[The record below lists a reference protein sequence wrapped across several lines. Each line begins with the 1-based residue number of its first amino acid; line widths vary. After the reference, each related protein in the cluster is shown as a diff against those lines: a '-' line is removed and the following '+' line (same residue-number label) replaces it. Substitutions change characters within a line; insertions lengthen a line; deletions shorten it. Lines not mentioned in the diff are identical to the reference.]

1 MSLRPTLALLALV
14 SLPLMAAQNDPQ
26 PSSKELMKEHQ
37 AQIQNDLADVDYKRK
52 RIVEANMNLTPTRK
66 ARSSGRS
73 TTPTAPSR
81 TSSARKPSSSC
92 STTPRPTTAATSAT
106 TRRAS

>member
-1 MSLRPTLALLALV
+1 MLLPLDPGKRLTWLNTGPSGGGAGRRSGYTARVGPRGAVAEPRSRCMSLRPTLALLALV

-52 RIVEANMNLTPTRK
+52 RIVEAN
-66 ARSSGRS
+66 
-73 TTPTAPSR
+73 
-81 TSSARKPSSSC
+81 
-92 STTPRPTTAATSAT
+92 
-106 TRRAS
+106 

>member
-52 RIVEANMNLTPTRK
+52 RIVEANMNLTDQEGEKFWPIYNTYRTESDK
-66 ARSSGRS
+66 LSKETSG
-73 TTPTAPSR
+73 
-81 TSSARKPSSSC
+81 SC

>member
-52 RIVEANMNLTPTRK
+52 RIVEANMNLTDQK

>member
-37 AQIQNDLADVDYKRK
+37 AQIQNDLAD
-52 RIVEANMNLTPTRK
+52 ATTS
-66 ARSSGRS
+66 ASASS
-73 TTPTAPSR
+73 
-81 TSSARKPSSSC
+81 
-92 STTPRPTTAATSAT
+92 RPT
-106 TRRAS
+106 